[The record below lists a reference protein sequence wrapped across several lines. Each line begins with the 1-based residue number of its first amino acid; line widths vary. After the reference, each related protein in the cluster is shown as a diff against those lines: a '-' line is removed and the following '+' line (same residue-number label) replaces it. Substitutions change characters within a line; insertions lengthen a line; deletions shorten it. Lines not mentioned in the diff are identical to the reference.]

1 MNLDEM
7 AAKKS
12 SFFSTG
18 IKRKAEVVNL
28 SPIACMKLLRLI
40 KSLSWKVR
48 QRRTFLHHGAWLHP
62 ALTAG
67 QILNGIRY
75 DQCFEGTEIVIVP
88 DNDLPG
94 EGYLNTIAT
103 GLRGKV
109 KSLKVLR
116 LPGLKEKEDIID
128 WVKRGGHA

>member
-48 QRRTFLHHGAWLHP
+48 QRRTFLHHGAWLQP

-67 QILNGIRY
+67 QILNGIPAM
-75 DQCFEGTEIVIVP
+75 T
-88 DNDLPG
+88 N
-94 EGYLNTIAT
+94 
-103 GLRGKV
+103 
-109 KSLKVLR
+109 VLR
-116 LPGLKEKEDIID
+116 AKKLLLSLIMTYQAKADRKS
-128 WVKRGGHA
+128 